1 MHLAAVSGMSE
12 AGVGS
17 AGGAIDHGSRS
28 EPADRTPAAGGNETG
43 QESDGGAGRL
53 CANCENA
60 FNLVS
65 CRRKTIIGRSDYG

>member
-17 AGGAIDHGSRS
+17 TGGAIDHGSRS
-28 EPADRTPAAGGNETG
+28 EPANRTPVAVGDETG
-43 QESDGGAGRL
+43 PESDDGTGRL